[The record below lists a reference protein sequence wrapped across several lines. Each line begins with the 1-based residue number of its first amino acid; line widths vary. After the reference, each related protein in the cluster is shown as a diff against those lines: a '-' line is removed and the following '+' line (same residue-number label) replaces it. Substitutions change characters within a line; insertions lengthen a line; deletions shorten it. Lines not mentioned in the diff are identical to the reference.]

1 MAQLEVKDLTP
12 AFGAEILGLD
22 PQAELAEHAC
32 RQLRMTLDER
42 GLLLFRGVDIDGE
55 FQAHLAGMLIGKDRS
70 SAGDEDPD
78 AATNPFFVSNKE
90 PGGGAPYGR
99 LLFHSD
105 MMWSDDPCQ
114 LLSLYAVQ
122 VDPPVVPTM
131 FASTTNGWN
140 TLPDDLRACV
150 EGLHAL
156 HVTGQQTRGDDDGE
170 LLQPIREQIQS
181 STKPIGNPHPRTGR
195 TMLYVCQMMTQE
207 IVELPNDESE
217 GLLEEL
223 FAHLYNPDNL
233 WQHEWRNGDLVAWD
247 NLAVQHARSDV
258 QIDGPVRTLRKVI
271 APRPLLA
278 DRPETPRFSKVS

>member
-1 MAQLEVKDLTP
+1 M
-12 AFGAEILGLD
+12 
-22 PQAELAEHAC
+22 
-32 RQLRMTLDER
+32 
-42 GLLLFRGVDIDGE
+42 
-55 FQAHLAGMLIGKDRS
+55 
-70 SAGDEDPD
+70 
-78 AATNPFFVSNKE
+78 
-90 PGGGAPYGR
+90 
-99 LLFHSD
+99 
-105 MMWSDDPCQ
+105 
-114 LLSLYAVQ
+114 
-122 VDPPVVPTM
+122 
-131 FASTTNGWN
+131 
-140 TLPDDLRACV
+140 
-150 EGLHAL
+150 
-156 HVTGQQTRGDDDGE
+156 TGQQTRGDDDGE